1 MVGGKKVVVF
11 TPWGRE
17 LTASIL
23 FEYLKRDHL
32 AGIVD
37 EWHLWM
43 NTDEDQNGDREYGYG
58 LAEDNKWIKAFER
71 PEGEVLHPKQMNTGR
86 FYVYTQD
93 ENTIY
98 VRMDDDIVYIEP
110 NAIERLVQQRIENP
124 MPFVVFP
131 IIWNNAVCS
140 YYLQQTEAMPSW
152 WGKVGNHCMD
162 PLGWAD
168 ANFAVS
174 IHNHLLEQIKRDSV
188 DDLFMHHS
196 IQLMTGQQFS
206 VSSFAQFGSEYKKVN
221 GILGGE
227 EEGWHTITKP
237 YELQRP
243 NMIVPNSLIS
253 HFSFYHQRDYLLH
266 HTTLLDQYR
275 ELADDLHS

>member
-1 MVGGKKVVVF
+1 MVDGYKVVVF

-17 LTASIL
+17 LTGSIL

-32 AGIVD
+32 AGVVD

-43 NTDEDQNGDREYGYG
+43 NTDDNQIGDREYGYG
-58 LAEDNKWIKAFER
+58 LAKDNKWVKTFER
-71 PEGEVLHPKQMNTGR
+71 PAGDVLYPKQMNTGK
-86 FYVYTQD
+86 FYQYTQD

-110 NAIERLVQQRIENP
+110 SAIKRLVEERIENIF
-124 MPFVVFP
+124 PFVVFP

-140 YYLQQTEAMPSW
+140 YYLQKTEAMPSW
-152 WGKVGNHCMD
+152 WGVVGNHCMD
-162 PLGWAD
+162 PLGWGD
-168 ANFAVS
+168 GHFAKN
-174 IHNHLLEQIKRDSV
+174 IHEHLLDMIDKDSV
-188 DDLFMHHS
+188 DKLFMHHS

-206 VSSFAQFGSEYKKVN
+206 VSSFAQFGSEYKKVG

-227 EEGWHTITKP
+227 EEAWHTIKKP
-237 YELQRP
+237 YELSRP

-253 HFSFYHQRDYLLH
+253 HFSFYHQRDFLIGQTNILQRYK
-266 HTTLLDQYR
+266 
-275 ELADDLHS
+275 ELADDLHP